1 MASVIRIKRSGVAGS
16 PVSLAQGEF
25 AYSFLD
31 GTLTDGGD
39 RLYLGTGTETNG
51 AAVNVEAIGG
61 KYFTSKLDHTPGI
74 VTANSAIIVDD
85 NLSIDQI
92 FFGNNLQITSN
103 TISTSVG
110 NITID
115 PAGDLLIEGDTNING
130 VLTINGVEISGNV
143 NLDGDVVIGS
153 LTVNDLTQGRVVFVG
168 ADSKIIDSANLTFDG
183 TVLTVSGQFNIDNLR
198 LDGNAL
204 SSTDANGDVVIN
216 PNGTGKVD
224 VSSSIIT
231 GVSDPVG
238 NTDAVNRQFLDAAV
252 FEVAADTGSA
262 VNKLIT
268 SGIFTIAGG
277 TALTSVVSGSAGSAT
292 VTINLDDTTVTVGSY
307 GSATKIPTFTV
318 DAQGRLTAAGEE
330 DVATTL
336 SFDADDG
343 TGAVDLLTDVLSVVG
358 GTGVDTEA
366 SGNTVTISIGQ
377 DVYTDSNV
385 QFADGNFTGDVII
398 AGDLTVNGNTTV
410 VATETLEVEDPLI
423 KLARGNNTDST
434 SIGFYGQYG
443 ASELKSG
450 LFRSHEDGAF
460 YLFKDFSGDITTSN
474 VIPLGGLQL
483 ADANFADV
491 NAANADVAGDIDAGG
506 TVTANLFVGEIDGG
520 AY

>member
-1 MASVIRIKRSGVAGS
+1 MASIIRIKRSGVTGS
-16 PVSLAQGEF
+16 PASLAQGEF

-31 GTLTDGGD
+31 GTLTNGGD

-51 AAVNVEAIGG
+51 AAANVEAIGG

-103 TISTSVG
+103 TISTTAG

-130 VLTINGVEISGNV
+130 VLTVNGAEISGNV
-143 NLDGDVVIGS
+143 NLDGDVIIGS
-153 LTVNDLTQGRVVFVG
+153 LTVSDLTENRVVFVG
-168 ADSKIIDSANLTFDG
+168 ADSKIIDSANFTFDG
-183 TVLTVSGQFNIDNLR
+183 SILTVSGQLNVDNLR
-198 LDGNAL
+198 LDGNTL
-204 SSTDANGDVVIN
+204 SSTDVNGDVVIN

-238 NTDAVNRQFLDAAV
+238 GADAVNRQFLDAAV

-277 TALTSVVSGSAGSAT
+277 TALTSVVSGAAGSAT
-292 VTINLDDTTVTVGSY
+292 VTINLDNTAVVAGSY

-330 DVATTL
+330 NVATTFN
-336 SFDADDG
+336 FDGD
-343 TGAVDLLTDVLSVVG
+343 TGSGSVDLLTDVLSVVG

-385 QFADGNFTGDVII
+385 QFADGLFTGDVII
-398 AGDLTVNGNTTV
+398 DGDLTVNGNTTI
-410 VATETLEVEDPLI
+410 VATQTLEVEDALI
-423 KLARGNNTDST
+423 KLARGNTTDT
-434 SIGFYGQYG
+434 ISIGFYGQYG
-443 ASELKSG
+443 STPLKSG
-450 LFRSHEDGAF
+450 FFRSHEDGAF
-460 YLFKDFSGDITTSN
+460 YLFKDLDDDITSTN
-474 VIPLGGLQL
+474 VISLSGLQL
-483 ADANFADV
+483 ADANFANV
-491 NAANADVAGDIDAGG
+491 NLANLVAAANVDVTG
-506 TVTANLFVGEIDGG
+506 TVSADLFVGEIDGG
-520 AY
+520 TY